1 MSNFRGYYVKIGDCT
16 FTDPGIKRDGLLIM
30 PHLEQ
35 TMDAGV
41 LASGML
47 EMKVLPHKRTKIQMS
62 FPPMTS
68 AQYRR
73 YYAVI
78 MQGMYL
84 PVEYYNQGIDAYENG
99 TFYHNDMQYKPM
111 PVGDTDLVEMQ
122 EIHLIEH

>member
-1 MSNFRGYYVKIGDCT
+1 MSNFRGYYVKIGNCD
-16 FTDPGIKRDGLLIM
+16 FTDPGIKRDELLIF

-35 TMDAGV
+35 TIDAGV

-47 EMKVLPHKRTKIQMS
+47 EMKELPHKRTKIQMS

-68 AQYRR
+68 AQYQR
-73 YYAVI
+73 YYATI

-84 PVEYYNQGIDAYENG
+84 TVEYWNDGIGDYETG
-99 TFYHNDMQYKPM
+99 TFYHNDLGQKPM
-111 PVGDTDLVEMQ
+111 PIAGTPYVEMQ